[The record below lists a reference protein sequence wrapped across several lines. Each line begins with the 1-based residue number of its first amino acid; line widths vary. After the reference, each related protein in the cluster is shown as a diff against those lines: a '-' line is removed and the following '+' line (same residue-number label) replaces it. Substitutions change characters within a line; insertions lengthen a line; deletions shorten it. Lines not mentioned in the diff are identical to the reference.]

1 MHPNKPPHKLP
12 IPPHLPN
19 LRPRRRRLSRV
30 EVRVDVF
37 EDGGFFEK
45 GGRGSGGMGGWWLC
59 LWGGGAGVRG
69 GVGLGGVGWWVGG
82 VGVEVLSRGWS

>member
-1 MHPNKPPHKLP
+1 
-12 IPPHLPN
+12 
-19 LRPRRRRLSRV
+19 
-30 EVRVDVF
+30 VRVDVF

-45 GGRGSGGMGGWWLC
+45 GGWWLC